1 MLGNITKPF
10 SLLHVDNDKNKLILH
25 FFAAGGEFGGEYY
38 TEYGSIVPPD
48 LMG

>member
-10 SLLHVDNDKNKLILH
+10 FLYYMLAMTRINI